1 MSFNALALR
10 AKIHNEGTEA
20 EKRLA
25 NLLFDDGIQ
34 VLSTFEMN
42 QIASLS
48 YGDETCEQIFD
59 LLEEVMA
66 HPMQFTVLAVQK
78 SVVIGKHLLI
88 YGSEKCV
95 NSCWGLGSYVEKLCE
110 FNTVLL
116 AQQQQGLSTWW
127 QSVKGGSVDK
137 GFPVREAAQVL
148 CKLMAD
154 SARIQQL
161 RNDNADPNSLVPVG
175 SAEKL
180 GFVSDEV
187 RHFMLQKRMKEHML
201 VATRSNLKKGD
212 SGFGS
217 GFNAANGQTVVG
229 AAHSIEEM
237 MARAEREA
245 RKFKETGP
253 VHYKPKP
260 SETVEKQQPQ
270 PAAPLVV
277 DLLDFNNPA
286 PTPEPAAPTVDLLG
300 FGGAKSPPTTAPLLD
315 IFAPA
320 PTAVDLIGGGLASG
334 DLLGGA
340 TPAADVFGAD
350 LLANTEPSV
359 QKTSD
364 LMNLMTLSETTKQ
377 AENVGFSS
385 MLGPESTIPASSNKR
400 SAIMASNADRFA
412 ALDELAPPNGALLGI
427 NKSFENETETRI
439 LGFTPTVPRQV
450 PPPLP
455 AEVPPPPPM
464 YNGDLGIA
472 PLGGVT
478 GGKGVMGSLTLMHP
492 APLPMHQPPPP
503 PPTHDDDLD
512 MAPMGGVSVMT
523 GVPGGLGG
531 HGAVLPS
538 APVAAYPTPTP
549 PLYGGAYDSMDPMG
563 GNAMGLGALSM
574 MGIESYTG
582 VHAVMG
588 GAQMGAAMSSYGHLP
603 PPPSDLPPPPP
614 SELPPPPPPDEPIT
628 IAVATRFGN
637 IDDEDSGFLMGGS
650 SGTGL

>member
-1 MSFNALALR
+1 MSFNGLALR

-25 NLLFDDGIQ
+25 TLLFDDGIQ

-78 SVVIGKHLLI
+78 SVVIAKHLLI

-116 AQQQQGLSTWW
+116 AQQQQGLGSWW
-127 QSVKGGSVDK
+127 QSVKGGSVDM
-137 GFPVREAAQVL
+137 GFPVRESAQVL

-187 RHFMLQKRMKEHML
+187 RHYMLQKRMKEHML
-201 VATRSNLKKGD
+201 VTTRSNLKKGD

-253 VHYKPKP
+253 IHYKPKP
-260 SETVEKQQPQ
+260 VEPEEKQVPP

-277 DLLDFNNPA
+277 DLLDFNDPA
-286 PTPEPAAPTVDLLG
+286 PTSAPAAPTVDLLG
-300 FGGAKSPPTTAPLLD
+300 FGGAEPALTPAPLLD
-315 IFAPA
+315 IFAPT
-320 PTAVDLIGGGLASG
+320 PTTVDLIGGGLATE

-340 TPAADVFGAD
+340 TPAADVYGAD
-350 LLANTEPSV
+350 LLATTEPSV

-364 LMNLMTLSETTKQ
+364 LMNLMTLSEPTQKVQ
-377 AENVGFSS
+377 NVGFSS
-385 MLGPESTIPASSNKR
+385 MPVPELTFSASSNKKP
-400 SAIMASNADRFA
+400 SVMASNADRFA
-412 ALDELAPPNGALLGI
+412 ALDELAPPDGALLGS
-427 NKSFENETETRI
+427 NRLLEKAAEDRI
-439 LGFTPTVPRQV
+439 LGFTPSA
-450 PPPLP
+450 PPLP
-455 AEVPPPPPM
+455 AEFPPPPPPSM
-464 YNGDLGIA
+464 YNGDLGITTI
-472 PLGGVT
+472 GGIT
-478 GGKGVMGSLTLMHP
+478 GGIGVMGMHP
-492 APLPMHQPPPP
+492 SPVPTHQPPPP
-503 PPTHDDDLD
+503 PTYDDALD
-512 MAPMGGVSVMT
+512 ITPMGGVSGMA
-523 GVPGGLGG
+523 GMHGGLGG

-538 APVAAYPTPTP
+538 APLPTYATPTP
-549 PLYGGAYDSMDPMG
+549 LIFGDAYNTMEPMG
-563 GNAMGLGALSM
+563 GARDVMGVGGLSM
-574 MGIESYTG
+574 MGTESYTG
-582 VHAVMG
+582 AHAVMG
-588 GAQMGAAMSSYGHLP
+588 GAQMSSYGHLP

-628 IAVATRFGN
+628 IVVAAKFGN

>member
-10 AKIHNEGTEA
+10 AKIHSEGTEA

-25 NLLFDDGIQ
+25 VLLFDDGIQ

-78 SVVIGKHLLI
+78 SVVIAKHLLI

-154 SARIQQL
+154 SVRIQQL

-187 RHFMLQKRMKEHML
+187 RHYMLQKRMKEHML

-245 RKFKETGP
+245 KKFKETGP

-260 SETVEKQQPQ
+260 PEPMEKQLP
-270 PAAPLVV
+270 PTAVPPVV
-277 DLLDFNNPA
+277 DLLDFNDPA
-286 PTPEPAAPTVDLLG
+286 PTSEPAAPTVDLLG
-300 FGGAKSPPTTAPLLD
+300 FGGVESGPTPAPLLD
-315 IFAPA
+315 FFAPA
-320 PTAVDLIGGGLASG
+320 PSAVDLIGGGLATG

-340 TPAADVFGAD
+340 TPAAGVFGAD
-350 LLANTEPSV
+350 LLANIDPSV
-359 QKTSD
+359 QKTGD
-364 LMNLMTLSETTKQ
+364 LMSLMTLSEPTKK
-377 AENVGFSS
+377 AENAGFISMSVGKATF
-385 MLGPESTIPASSNKR
+385 PASSNTE
-400 SAIMASNADRFA
+400 SAVFASNTDRFA
-412 ALDELAPPNGALLGI
+412 ALDELAPPDGALLGG
-427 NKSFENETETRI
+427 NKLFEKATENRI
-439 LGFTPTVPRQV
+439 FGFTPSLPSEV

-455 AEVPPPPPM
+455 AEAPPSM
-464 YNGDLGIA
+464 YNRDHGIP
-472 PLGGVT
+472 PLSGIT
-478 GGKGVMGSLTLMHP
+478 AIGSMCSVTLMHP
-492 APLPMHQPPPP
+492 SSLPTQPPPP
-503 PPTHDDDLD
+503 PTPNDDLD
-512 MAPMGGVSVMT
+512 MAPMGGVSVMA
-523 GVPGGLGG
+523 GIPGGLGG

-538 APVAAYPTPTP
+538 APLPMYPTPTP
-549 PLYGGAYDSMDPMG
+549 PIYGGAYETTEHMG
-563 GNAMGLGALSM
+563 GNVIGVGGLSM
-574 MGIESYTG
+574 MGTESYTG
-582 VHAVMG
+582 AHAVMG

-614 SELPPPPPPDEPIT
+614 ELPPPPPPDEPIK
-628 IAVATRFGN
+628 IAVAAKFGN
-637 IDDEDSGFLMGGS
+637 VDDEDSGFLMGGS